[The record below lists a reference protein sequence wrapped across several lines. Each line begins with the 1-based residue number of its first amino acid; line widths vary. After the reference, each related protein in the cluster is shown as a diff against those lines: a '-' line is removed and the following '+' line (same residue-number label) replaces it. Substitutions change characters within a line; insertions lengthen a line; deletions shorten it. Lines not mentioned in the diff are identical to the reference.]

1 MSAYLVNPE
10 HIAEIVKPLL
20 EMNSTIWN
28 HTTGK
33 QIINSDDSYD
43 SKMNELVQA
52 LAFQNILS
60 LRYRYTSNWEVF
72 LDPYNSTNSDPGVKK
87 DGSVDEQVVKAG
99 DNYIEQCKFFSTTPT
114 ETKLNKLY
122 GMVKC
127 YEYQSCEDPQWTS
140 TNAYHLCQY
149 LKNYISD
156 QLIDTEDTWDYRSE
170 EKVI

>member
-72 LDPYNSTNSDPGVKK
+72 LDPYNSCLLYTSDAA
-87 DGSVDEQVVKAG
+87 DE
-99 DNYIEQCKFFSTTPT
+99 
-114 ETKLNKLY
+114 
-122 GMVKC
+122 
-127 YEYQSCEDPQWTS
+127 
-140 TNAYHLCQY
+140 
-149 LKNYISD
+149 
-156 QLIDTEDTWDYRSE
+156 
-170 EKVI
+170 